1 MSTLIGKA
9 YVMDAPAPVAGDNP
23 APAPDTVYTC
33 PHCGKA
39 YKTEKGLTDHLAKEH
54 PEGETPKE

>member
-9 YVMDAPAPVAGDNP
+9 YGMDAPAPVAGAD
-23 APAPDTVYTC
+23 PAPDTAYLC
-33 PHCGKA
+33 PHCGKV

-54 PEGETPKE
+54 PESETPKE

>member
-9 YVMDAPAPVAGDNP
+9 YAMDVPASAAKADP
-23 APAPDTVYTC
+23 AQDIVYTC
-33 PHCGKA
+33 PHCGKG

-54 PEGETPKE
+54 PDGGTPEK